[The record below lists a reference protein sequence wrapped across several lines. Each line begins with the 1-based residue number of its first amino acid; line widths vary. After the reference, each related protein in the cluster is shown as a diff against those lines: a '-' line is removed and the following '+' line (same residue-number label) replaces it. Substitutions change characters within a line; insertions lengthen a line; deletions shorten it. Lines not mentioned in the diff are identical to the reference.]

1 MNPKPRSRSHMRG
14 PAPYS
19 RGPPGAKSPFI
30 TTPGGLPPGVRPSRP
45 SRPTMFD
52 AINAAKGVMPR
63 PPPGC
68 GGALT
73 NGEAEAPCLGGAC
86 IPPPPPAPVASYG
99 YGGRLWS
106 PT

>member
-1 MNPKPRSRSHMRG
+1 
-14 PAPYS
+14 
-19 RGPPGAKSPFI
+19 
-30 TTPGGLPPGVRPSRP
+30 
-45 SRPTMFD
+45 MFD

-106 PT
+106 PPKWVFRRCFRVILDDFKVTSGECWPLLTILDGKSMGHL